1 MRGEP
6 QGNSDPPG
14 EAVLDDSESDAP
26 DMESARWEDIDPSF
40 STVLHSL
47 RRAIAKARL
56 RATWLLAA
64 FIVGTLVTLVVIRT
78 RKAVHVAQVTFRVK
92 DDGNASLS
100 ATDAELRQM
109 LSLNYFTLPAL
120 LAIVEKHNLYERR
133 RARAGYLAVESFRED
148 IRVEATRYE
157 NQEEGPTGER
167 LALRVK
173 ITFTHADGAVS
184 KAVAGDLADL
194 VVTGSR
200 ATLAARH
207 QIVIKQAKG
216 LADAA
221 FRTSFATRHVSAR
234 IGAGDDDRADRAEAR
249 AKRIEN
255 ELAEAIH
262 DRTAAE
268 LRAAEDLTN
277 HDLEFQIIDSDVRVK
292 GAPLPLGL
300 GFILAIAV
308 SAPLVFLGSIL
319 FGAGTS
325 LVVDESDLRE
335 LDLLM
340 LVSLPLQRSRE

>member
-207 QIVIKQAKG
+207 QIVSKPKVWLTRPFVPRSPLG
-216 LADAA
+216 MSPLASEPAMTTA
-221 FRTSFATRHVSAR
+221 RTGPRHAPSGSRTSWRRRFT
-234 IGAGDDDRADRAEAR
+234 
-249 AKRIEN
+249 IEPRPSC
-255 ELAEAIH
+255 APP
-262 DRTAAE
+262 RT
-268 LRAAEDLTN
+268 
-277 HDLEFQIIDSDVRVK
+277 
-292 GAPLPLGL
+292 
-300 GFILAIAV
+300 
-308 SAPLVFLGSIL
+308 
-319 FGAGTS
+319 
-325 LVVDESDLRE
+325 
-335 LDLLM
+335 
-340 LVSLPLQRSRE
+340 